1 MSPLKTDERQKLK
14 EKTIA
19 GIHWRFLTTV
29 LQAVL
34 TFSVGVLL
42 ARLLPP
48 KDFGLLGMAVI
59 FTGLADLFA
68 TVGMGPALIQRNEI
82 DENTISS
89 AFLISIISSMLL
101 TVFFFF
107 TAPFISDFFNEPQVT
122 NILRVLSLLFILNGF
137 SAISRALLARELR
150 FKLLFYQEIA
160 SFVLGFGLLAVIL
173 ALSGFGVWSL
183 VGGTFLRTMISCAI
197 LLYFSPPP
205 SLKLSFN
212 KKNLYDI
219 LKFGTGVSI
228 NDFLWYISGN
238 IDYFFISRYLSPTAL
253 GLYTRA
259 FEIIKQPQTR
269 ISNVLSSVL
278 FPTYSR
284 IQENRKMMGR
294 IYLKGL
300 DIVSILTFPLLT
312 GVAISS
318 KYFIMG
324 IYGNNWSGA
333 INVLQILCFV
343 GILKS
348 ISHLAG
354 AITHATGNIF
364 SEVRRQAIHTLTLV
378 LLSSFFVRYG
388 IEGVALA
395 VVLSSITFYLLMA
408 QCVIKILSI
417 PWSSFFTSQR
427 TGFSLALIVGV
438 VDYVFIYFL
447 QNSRVEIPHLVVLF
461 VLFILSFFSFS
472 CGIIFLPKPLNSDV
486 IPWLCMRYK
495 MFIPDFLYNMLLRN
509 VSF

>member
-1 MSPLKTDERQKLK
+1 
-14 EKTIA
+14 
-19 GIHWRFLTTV
+19 
-29 LQAVL
+29 
-34 TFSVGVLL
+34 
-42 ARLLPP
+42 
-48 KDFGLLGMAVI
+48 MAVI

-68 TVGMGPALIQRNEI
+68 TVGMGPALIQRRKL
-82 DENTISS
+82 DEDTIST
-89 AFLISIISSMLL
+89 AFLISIISSLLL
-101 TVFFFF
+101 TAFFFF
-107 TAPFISDFFNEPQVT
+107 TAPFIADFFNEPQVT
-122 NILRVLSLLFILNGF
+122 NILRVLSLLFIVNGF

-150 FKLLFYQEIA
+150 FKLLFHQEIA
-160 SFVLGFGLLAVIL
+160 SFVLGYGFLAVIL
-173 ALSGFGVWSL
+173 ALAGFGVWSL
-183 VGGTFLRTMISCAI
+183 VGGIFLRTLISCAI
-197 LLYFSPPP
+197 LSYFSPPP
-205 SLKLSFN
+205 LKLSFN
-212 KKNLYDI
+212 EKIFYDI

-238 IDYFFISRYLSPTAL
+238 IDYFVIGRYLSPTAL

-284 IQENRKMMGR
+284 IQENRQMMGM
-294 IYLKGL
+294 IYLKGVDL
-300 DIVSILTFPLLT
+300 VSILTFPLLT

-318 KYFIMG
+318 KYFIIG
-324 IYGNNWSGA
+324 IYGNNWSAA

-343 GILKS
+343 GMFKA

-364 SEVRRQAIHTLTLV
+364 SEVKRQAIHTFTLV
-378 LLSSFFVRYG
+378 LLSIFFVRYG

-408 QCVIKILSI
+408 QCIINILSI

-427 TGFSLALIVGV
+427 TGISLAFIVGV
-438 VDYVFIYFL
+438 VDYVFIYCL
-447 QNSRVEIPHLVVLF
+447 ENSHAEIPHLVVLF

-472 CGIIFLPKPLNSDV
+472 CGIIFLPKSLKSDV
-486 IPWLCMRYK
+486 IPWLFIKYK
-495 MFIPDFLYNMLLRN
+495 KYIPDFFYNLLLRN
-509 VSF
+509 V